1 MQIGQV
7 EIRDNLTR
15 MNYFIIQFFN
25 FLIESNFIELLISII
40 RKVEIAA

>member
-7 EIRDNLTR
+7 EIHDNLTR